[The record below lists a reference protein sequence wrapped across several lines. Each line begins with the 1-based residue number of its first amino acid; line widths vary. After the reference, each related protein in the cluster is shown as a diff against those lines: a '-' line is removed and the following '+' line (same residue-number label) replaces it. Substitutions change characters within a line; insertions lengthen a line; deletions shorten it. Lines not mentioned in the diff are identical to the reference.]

1 MNEWYAPQRT
11 HAARPKWPRE
21 CFTSLVSVRQGHRA
35 VIDKSAIYLPN
46 AEIKCT
52 KWFLIAL
59 PPNQS
64 HPRHRPTVQLGS
76 IIIRMQWKCAELQIA
91 TNKINGKQKH
101 LKFMLIA
108 IWGGGGGMSTQ
119 STTIISNCIF
129 VDQPKYWVSNILVDH
144 HRHIQLTRCKI
155 KIMSNCLTRR
165 RAKTKNR
172 HHEPPVAAREK
183 KKIEAKTKINK

>member
-1 MNEWYAPQRT
+1 MRTDNECDNIMFIFRVSAHRTSRVNRIYINWHRKSMNEWYAPQRT

-52 KWFLIAL
+52 KWFLIPL

-108 IWGGGGGMSTQ
+108 ISGGDVNAIDDHNFKLYLRRSAEVLSFKYTGRPPSPYPT
-119 STTIISNCIF
+119 
-129 VDQPKYWVSNILVDH
+129 DQMQN
-144 HRHIQLTRCKI
+144 
-155 KIMSNCLTRR
+155 
-165 RAKTKNR
+165 
-172 HHEPPVAAREK
+172 
-183 KKIEAKTKINK
+183 